1 MKLTEGWNNLDT
13 SVKQYVWNN
22 KKKKKAKELK
32 VSCGEPVTSF
42 KLSEEELEEYL
53 KGIHSRPVVRRK

>member
-13 SVKQYVWNN
+13 TVKQYSWNR
-22 KKKKKAKELK
+22 KKKKAKE
-32 VSCGEPVTSF
+32 VNVPCGEPVTSF
-42 KLSEEELEEYL
+42 KLSKEELDEYL

>member
-42 KLSEEELEEYL
+42 KLSKEELEEYL
-53 KGIHSRPVVRRK
+53 KGIHSRPVIRRK